1 MWGIFCCWKPLW
13 EYLHS
18 TYIAVNGQ
26 KYKLIR
32 LLAESPLTKTYK
44 VFDERSKCFYNLKE
58 IICPFGNIDSISEAL
73 TEIDNYKILKSK
85 SVIPLL
91 DTQIIT
97 KKDSTKLVYILLP
110 YYPMGS
116 LQDLINKNLLENN
129 KLSKREIVNIMR
141 GVLEG
146 LTILHDPQTRLD
158 ITNKKDLRFDDVSIT
173 YSDNAS
179 NLLEGT
185 PLEMNLLLNSDSA
198 NLNRYAHMN
207 IKPST
212 VLFNDEEKP
221 IITQLG
227 SCLKMNRICKN
238 ELEII
243 QLQKW
248 VNENCSKS
256 YLPPELLQ
264 INLNQEL
271 NSSIDIWSFGC
282 TIYTLL
288 FGINPFEREEQID
301 SMPLKYHI
309 LTGTYSF
316 PKRHRYSIEIVD
328 IIKLCLQKDHNLRPT
343 AAELIDQLME
353 II

>member
-1 MWGIFCCWKPLW
+1 MWRLFCCWQPIW

-26 KYKLIR
+26 KYKLVR
-32 LLAESPLTKTYK
+32 LLSESPLIKTYK
-44 VFDERSKCFYNLKE
+44 VFDEATDSFYYLKE
-58 IICPFGNIDSISEAL
+58 TVCPFGNIDSISMAL
-73 TEIDNYKILKSK
+73 TEIDYYKILKSRY
-85 SVIPLL
+85 VIPLL

-97 KKDSTKLVYILLP
+97 KKDSTKIVYMLLP
-110 YYPMGS
+110 FYPMGS
-116 LQDLINKNLLENN
+116 LQDVINKNLLDNN
-129 KLSKREIVNIMR
+129 KLTKRELIRIMQ
-141 GVLEG
+141 GILEG
-146 LTILHDPQTRLD
+146 LTILHDPQTR
-158 ITNKKDLRFDDVSIT
+158 INKLNNNDPRFEDVSIT

-185 PLEMNLLLNSDSA
+185 PLEMNLLLNSDSV
-198 NLNRYAHMN
+198 NLSSYAHMN

-212 VLFNDEEKP
+212 IVFNNDEVP

-227 SCLKMNRICKN
+227 SCLKMKYSCHN
-238 ELEII
+238 EMEII

-248 VNENCSKS
+248 IDDNCSLS

-264 INLNQEL
+264 IKLNQEL
-271 NSSIDIWSFGC
+271 NNSIDIWSFGC

-316 PKRHRYSIEIVD
+316 PKRHKYPFEIVD
-328 IIKLCLQKDHNLRPT
+328 IIKLCLQKDANLRPT
-343 AAELIDQLME
+343 ATELIDQLND
-353 II
+353 IK